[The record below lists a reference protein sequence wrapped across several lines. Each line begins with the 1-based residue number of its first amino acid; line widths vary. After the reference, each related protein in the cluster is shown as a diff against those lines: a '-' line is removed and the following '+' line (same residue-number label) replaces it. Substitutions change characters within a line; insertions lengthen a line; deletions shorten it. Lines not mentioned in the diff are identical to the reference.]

1 MAKFP
6 FIVKHNG
13 TIYEAGKEVPIGI
26 EIKKEDEIAD
36 KSANEIREELK
47 LLGVNKFPSNKKE
60 DLMKQLEEA
69 LKENEK
75 SESESESESDETLE
89 NENEEIDNVEANNDN
104 ENEDEESKF
113 LDQIINEE

>member
-26 EIKKEDEIAD
+26 EIRKEDEIAD

-75 SESESESESDETLE
+75 SQSESESDETIE
-89 NENEEIDNVEANNDN
+89 NNNEEIDNVENDN
-104 ENEDEESKF
+104 EDNNEDEESNF